1 MKITIDPVTRIEGH
15 AKVSIYLDEDGS
27 PKDATF
33 HVTQFRGFEK
43 FCEGRPFTEM
53 PKLMARTCG
62 ICPVSHLI
70 AAAKACD
77 EIMSVK
83 VPPAAISIR
92 KLINYAQILQSHALS
107 FFYLSSPDFVFGFDA
122 EPEKR
127 NIVGVAE
134 KDPKLA
140 IYGIE
145 LRKFGQQI
153 IGHLGGKR
161 VHPECIIPGGVSTT
175 LDKGFAASVL
185 EKTYQLIEKILY
197 GLDFFKNAISHFKDE
212 ITSFSHFDS
221 YHLAI
226 GNGKNVEYYD
236 GNLRV
241 IDAGGSVV
249 IENGP
254 PSRYKEIIAEKVE
267 DESYLKSPYL
277 KVFGCEN
284 GVYRVG
290 PVSRLNIAERCGTP
304 VADLELEGYR
314 KIAGR
319 IANAAF
325 MNHYARLI
333 EMIHCAEMIKVLLQ
347 DDVSFDAHL
356 CATSGV
362 NASEG
367 VGVSEAPRG
376 TFIHHYKVDK
386 NGLVKSANLIIATGH
401 NNIAMNNG
409 VLQVA
414 KHFIRGTDIKEGILN
429 RIEASIR
436 CYDPCLSCSTH
447 AMGKMP
453 VRLTVYNAN
462 GEVVREISR

>member
-1 MKITIDPVTRIEGH
+1 MKIIIDPITRIEGH
-15 AKVSIYLDEDGS
+15 AKVSIYLNEDGL
-27 PKDATF
+27 PEDATF

-43 FCEGRPFTEM
+43 FCEGRPFAEM

-70 AAAKACD
+70 AGAKACD

-83 VPPAAISIR
+83 VPQAAINIR

-122 EPEKR
+122 DPIKR

-140 IYGIE
+140 MYGIE
-145 LRKFGQQI
+145 LRKFGQEI
-153 IGHLGGKR
+153 IGHLGEKR
-161 VHPECIIPGGVSTT
+161 VHPECIIPGGVNTT

-185 EKTYQLIEKILY
+185 EKTDQHIEKIMY
-197 GLDFFKNAISHFKDE
+197 GLNFFKDAISHFKDE
-212 ITSFSHFDS
+212 ITSFSNFDS

-226 GNGKNVEYYD
+226 GNGKNLEYYD
-236 GNLRV
+236 GSLRV
-241 IDAGGSVV
+241 IDAKGSIV
-249 IENGP
+249 IEDQP
-254 PSRYKEIIAEKVE
+254 PSKYKEIIGEKVE
-267 DESYLKSPYL
+267 EESYLKSPYL
-277 KVFGCEN
+277 RAFGYKD

-304 VADLELEGYR
+304 AAGLELGEYR
-314 KIAGR
+314 RVSGR
-319 IANAAF
+319 VVNAAF

-333 EMIHCAEMIKVLLQ
+333 EMIHCVEMIKVLLQ
-347 DDVSFDAHL
+347 EDVTYDDHL

-367 VGVSEAPRG
+367 VGISEAPRG
-376 TFIHHYKVDK
+376 TLIHHYKVDK

-401 NNIAMNNG
+401 NNIAMNKG

-414 KHFIRGTDIKEGILN
+414 KHFIRGSDIKEGILN

-453 VRLTVYNAN
+453 VRLTVYNAS